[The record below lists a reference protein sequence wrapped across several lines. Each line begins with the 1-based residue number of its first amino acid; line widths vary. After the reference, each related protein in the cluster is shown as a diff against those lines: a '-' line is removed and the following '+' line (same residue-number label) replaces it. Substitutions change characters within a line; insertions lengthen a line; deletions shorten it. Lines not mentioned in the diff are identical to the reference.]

1 MGFRDFFSKESK
13 DARTIAKW
21 SKRLMNKYQQTQER
35 KRSVDA
41 LMQLGT
47 TESISAALKRYQ
59 YRTEASIVDEDE
71 KSYVFESVCQL
82 GASAVPSL
90 VQYIS
95 NEQGVYWPI
104 KCLRRVAGDEETAR
118 YVVAAFDGIEDSFGG
133 NAQRREELVDNLRAF
148 ASFDFVFERLCELLQ
163 DEDEEIVIRAI
174 DGLSAREND
183 PRVAGSIV
191 PKLLEENTSHRLRT
205 MIVEIMTENEWNV
218 RKHKKEMLG
227 VMPEN
232 YFIDGTGVIRR
243 K

>member
-1 MGFRDFFSKESK
+1 MGFKDFFSKESK
-13 DARTIAKW
+13 EARAVAKW

-41 LMQLGT
+41 LIQMGT
-47 TESISAALKRYQ
+47 TDAISACLKRYQ

-82 GASAVPSL
+82 GESAIPSL
-90 VQYIS
+90 VQYITT
-95 NEQGVYWPI
+95 EQGVYWPI
-104 KCLRRVAGDEETAR
+104 KCLRRIAGDEETALH
-118 YVVAAFDGIEDSFGG
+118 VVAAFDGIEDSFGA

-148 ASFDFVFERLCELLQ
+148 ADQDHVFERLCVLLA

-174 DGLSAREND
+174 DGLSVREND
-183 PRVAGSIV
+183 PRVAEHII
-191 PKLLEENTSHRLRT
+191 PKLIDENTSHRLRT

-218 RKHKKEMLG
+218 RKHKKDMID
-227 VMPEN
+227 VIPEN
-232 YFIDGTGVIRR
+232 YFIDGTGVVRR

>member
-1 MGFRDFFSKESK
+1 MGFLDFFSKESK
-13 DARTIAKW
+13 DARSIAKW

-41 LMQLGT
+41 LIQMGS
-47 TESISAALKRYQ
+47 TEAISACLRRYQ

-71 KSYVFESVCQL
+71 KSYVFESICQL
-82 GASAVPSL
+82 GESAIPSL

-95 NEQGVYWPI
+95 TEQGVYWPI

-118 YVVAAFDGIEDSFGG
+118 HVMAAFAGIEDSFGA

-148 ASFDFVFERLCELLQ
+148 ADQDDVFEQLCVLLR

-183 PRVAGSIV
+183 PRVAEHIV
-191 PKLLEENTSHRLRT
+191 PKLLQDGTSHRLRT

-218 RKHKKEMLG
+218 RNHKKEM
-227 VMPEN
+227 VDVIPEN
-232 YFIDGTGVIRR
+232 YFIDGTGVVRR